1 VNPHGFSIEA
11 RPGQASQQASVRA
24 SSILPGVTSRISHVI
39 GLDDAPFKREHRG
52 DVLVVA
58 TAYSDLCLQ
67 GVLSAKVR
75 RDGKNATSVIGSLI
89 ASSRF
94 AAHTQAVFLQGIAL
108 AGFNVVDIHELHGA
122 LGIPVLVVARR
133 APDMAAIRAALLT
146 RVRGGARKWK
156 LIERAGPMEPVAGVF
171 VQRAGMSLAE
181 AAALIERFAV
191 NGRIPEPL
199 RVAHL
204 IAGGVTDGHSRG
216 RA

>member
-1 VNPHGFSIEA
+1 VNPHGFLIEA
-11 RPGQASQQASVRA
+11 RLGQASQQASVRA

-39 GLDDAPFKREHRG
+39 GLDDAPFQREHRG

-67 GVLSAKVR
+67 GVLSARVR
-75 RDGKNATSVIGSLI
+75 RDGRNATSVTASLI

-108 AGFNVVDIHELHGA
+108 AGFNVVDIHELHEV
-122 LGIPVLVVARR
+122 LGIPVVVVARR
-133 APDMAAIRAALLT
+133 APDMDAIRAALLT
-146 RVRGGARKWK
+146 RVRGGARKWA

-171 VQRAGMSLAE
+171 VQRAGISLAE